1 MADRAGIAAVD
12 RCHCL
17 INRIGS
23 ISFRLALLLVLFT
36 CSPSTVAEEISLSQ
50 ADGSR
55 LILAGPARRIV
66 TLSPHLTELVFAA
79 GAGDRLVATVEYSEY
94 PAAALEIPR
103 IGDAFRLD
111 IERIVSLHPDLVIAW
126 DSGNPRPAIAQLR
139 SLGVSVWAVEIRIPG
154 EIADTL
160 EHIGTATGLGQTA
173 NLRAEGFR
181 QRLDDLSRQYQE
193 VESLDYFYQVGAR
206 PLFTL
211 NGSHLVSKGL
221 SLCGGH
227 NVFDQEPGLAFQVG
241 YESVII
247 ANPDALFA
255 PYLEG
260 DADPLAAWR
269 EWPAMRAVQQNALFL
284 LPADSISRATP
295 RFLDSLEYACK
306 LLHSLRE
313 QELNEQ
319 SSY

>member
-1 MADRAGIAAVD
+1 
-12 RCHCL
+12 
-17 INRIGS
+17 
-23 ISFRLALLLVLFT
+23 
-36 CSPSTVAEEISLSQ
+36 
-50 ADGSR
+50 

-241 YESVII
+241 YESVIT
-247 ANPDALFA
+247 ADPDALFA

>member
-36 CSPSTVAEEISLSQ
+36 CSPSTVAEKISLSQ

>member
-1 MADRAGIAAVD
+1 MADRVGIAAVD

-17 INRIGS
+17 INSFSS
-23 ISFRLALLLVLFT
+23 ISIRLVLIFGLLAS
-36 CSPSTVAEEISLSQ
+36 SPFAAAEEISLRQ
-50 ADGSR
+50 ADGSPF
-55 LILAGPARRIV
+55 ILAGPADRIV

-126 DSGNPRPAIAQLR
+126 DSGNPRPAVAQLR
-139 SLGVSVWAVEIRIPG
+139 SLGVSVWTVEIRNPG

-160 EHIGTATGLGQTA
+160 EHIGTATGHGQSA
-173 NLRAEGFR
+173 QLKAEGLR
-181 QRLDDLSRQYQE
+181 QRLDDLSRQYQG

-211 NGSHLVSKGL
+211 SGSHLVSKGL

-247 ANPDALFA
+247 ADPDALFA

-269 EWPAMRAVQQNALFL
+269 EWPAMRAVQKNALFL

-313 QELNEQ
+313 QEI
-319 SSY
+319 

>member
-1 MADRAGIAAVD
+1 VADRAGIAAVD

-36 CSPSTVAEEISLSQ
+36 CSPSTVAEKISLSQ

>member
-1 MADRAGIAAVD
+1 
-12 RCHCL
+12 
-17 INRIGS
+17 
-23 ISFRLALLLVLFT
+23 VLFT

>member
-66 TLSPHLTELVFAA
+66 TLSPHLTELVYAA

-126 DSGNPRPAIAQLR
+126 DSGNPRPAMAQLR

-181 QRLDDLSRQYQE
+181 QRLDDLSRQYQG

-313 QELNEQ
+313 QE
-319 SSY
+319 

>member
-1 MADRAGIAAVD
+1 MADRVGIAAVD

-17 INRIGS
+17 IN
-23 ISFRLALLLVLFT
+23 SFSFIPIRLVLVFGLLAS
-36 CSPSTVAEEISLSQ
+36 SPFAAAEEISLSQ
-50 ADGSR
+50 ADGSPF
-55 LILAGPARRIV
+55 ILAGPAHRIV

-94 PAAALEIPR
+94 PVAALEIPR

-126 DSGNPRPAIAQLR
+126 DSGNPRPAVAQLR
-139 SLGVSVWAVEIRIPG
+139 SLGVSVWTVEIRNPG

-173 NLRAEGFR
+173 NLKAEGLR
-181 QRLDDLSRQYQE
+181 QRLDDLSRQYQG

-247 ANPDALFA
+247 ADPDALFA

-269 EWPAMRAVQQNALFL
+269 EWPAMRAVQKDALFL

-313 QELNEQ
+313 QEI
-319 SSY
+319 

>member
-55 LILAGPARRIV
+55 LILAGPSRRIV
-66 TLSPHLTELVFAA
+66 TLSPHLTELVYAA

-126 DSGNPRPAIAQLR
+126 DSGNPRPAMAQLR

-160 EHIGTATGLGQTA
+160 EYIGTATGLGQTA

-181 QRLDDLSRQYQE
+181 QRLDDLSRQYQG

-313 QELNEQ
+313 QE
-319 SSY
+319 

>member
-66 TLSPHLTELVFAA
+66 TLSPHLTELVYAA

-126 DSGNPRPAIAQLR
+126 DSGNPRPAMAQLR

-160 EHIGTATGLGQTA
+160 EYIGTATGLGQTA

-181 QRLDDLSRQYQE
+181 QRLDDLSRQYQG

-313 QELNEQ
+313 QE
-319 SSY
+319 

>member
-1 MADRAGIAAVD
+1 MADRVGIAAVD

-17 INRIGS
+17 INSFSPIS
-23 ISFRLALLLVLFT
+23 IRLVLIFGLLAS
-36 CSPSTVAEEISLSQ
+36 SPFAAAEEISLRQ
-50 ADGSR
+50 ADGSPF
-55 LILAGPARRIV
+55 ILAGPADRIV

-126 DSGNPRPAIAQLR
+126 DSGNPRPAVAQLR
-139 SLGVSVWAVEIRIPG
+139 SLGVSVWTVEIRNPG

-160 EHIGTATGLGQTA
+160 EHIGTATGHGQSA
-173 NLRAEGFR
+173 QLKAEGLR
-181 QRLDDLSRQYQE
+181 QRLDDLSRQYQG

-211 NGSHLVSKGL
+211 SGSHLVSKGL

-247 ANPDALFA
+247 ADPDALFA

-269 EWPAMRAVQQNALFL
+269 EWPAMRAVQKNALFL

-313 QELNEQ
+313 QEI
-319 SSY
+319 